1 MTHVVHIHPIIRNQG
16 GGARNRKKSPIIPLS
31 SGIPLLILILIK
43 QIITAANIYY
53 ALCARHYYSLIRPSR
68 QPSEGMIW
76 TLRFIIPVL
85 RLGSRQPY
93 EIDGCYVYPHVQ
105 MRKLRQQSKKLLRD
119 TKPGMQG
126 WDSNVGSVA
135 LLSGTALNHYA
146 TSPPQGP
153 GGPGVRETHN
163 KQDIICCPNWPK

>member
-1 MTHVVHIHPIIRNQG
+1 
-16 GGARNRKKSPIIPLS
+16 
-31 SGIPLLILILIK
+31 
-43 QIITAANIYY
+43 
-53 ALCARHYYSLIRPSR
+53 
-68 QPSEGMIW
+68 MIW

-163 KQDIICCPNWPK
+163 KQDIICCPNWPKWERPTQSVWKGSTVSTAGRRTHWQNFFCSKNNSYRNRTLKESLENNSRQIYPIKGGR

>member
-1 MTHVVHIHPIIRNQG
+1 
-16 GGARNRKKSPIIPLS
+16 
-31 SGIPLLILILIK
+31 
-43 QIITAANIYY
+43 
-53 ALCARHYYSLIRPSR
+53 
-68 QPSEGMIW
+68 MIW

-146 TSPPQGP
+146 TS
-153 GGPGVRETHN
+153 
-163 KQDIICCPNWPK
+163 KCWLMLPNLQMEKLKRLPKVTKKRLC